1 MHDIKCITML
11 KSYVISYAKGVKNGK
26 SYACILHECLLI
38 MVDVIGGVTSR
49 ESYVV
54 GVDDFR

>member
-1 MHDIKCITML
+1 ML